1 MGTVLYRYM
10 IKVIIG
16 KFIVN
21 LWYFARVIFVGI
33 GKYGYL
39 RSPTNPWYY
48 CISEV
53 FRHIYRYLYKGIGYG
68 KMLAIKDSVAEL

>member
-1 MGTVLYRYM
+1 MVYYIKGIYWALYFSIVLYKLYDDSLYRYIGM
-10 IKVIIG
+10 IIIG

-39 RSPTNPWYY
+39 MSPTNP
-48 CISEV
+48 
-53 FRHIYRYLYKGIGYG
+53 
-68 KMLAIKDSVAEL
+68 